1 MITTKYRLYT
11 ARNTIYAGTAN
22 VYFSEYNG
30 YRDRLFLLNTGELV
44 YANYASNLNFVR
56 KGIIKLGV
64 GVEHDNL
71 ILDKQFDNLNDLFSH
86 TSKEQLIARQHVLLE
101 RRDAPIEE
109 GSDVFYYDYIDVA
122 RLFWDDEG
130 VYMWT

>member
-11 ARNTIYAGTAN
+11 ARNTIYAGTDN

-109 GSDVFYYDYIDVA
+109 GSNTFYYDYIDVA

>member
-1 MITTKYRLYT
+1 MLTTKYRLYT
-11 ARNTIYAGTAN
+11 ARSATFASTDY
-22 VYFSEYNG
+22 VHFSSG
-30 YRDRLFLLNTGELV
+30 CFRDRLFLLNTGELV
-44 YANYASNLNFVR
+44 YANYAASTKLV
-56 KGIIKLGV
+56 GTDILHLGV
-64 GVEHDNL
+64 GVEHDDL
-71 ILDKQFDNLNDLFSH
+71 ILDKQFDNLNNLFSH

-109 GSDVFYYDYIDVA
+109 GSNTFYYDYIDVA

>member
-1 MITTKYRLYT
+1 MTTTKYRLYT
-11 ARNTIYAGTAN
+11 ARTPIYTSPDY
-22 VYFSEYNG
+22 VHFSSG
-30 YRDRLFLLNTGELV
+30 CFRDRLFLLNTGELV
-44 YANYASNLNFVR
+44 YANYVASTKLVGE
-56 KGIIKLGV
+56 GILELGV

-71 ILDKQFDNLNDLFSH
+71 TLDKQFDNLNNLFSH

-109 GSDVFYYDYIDVA
+109 GSDTFYYDYIDVA

-130 VYMWT
+130 VHMWT

>member
-11 ARNTIYAGTAN
+11 ARSATFASTDY
-22 VYFSEYNG
+22 VHFSSDG
-30 YRDRLFLLNTGELV
+30 SFRDRLFLLNTGELI
-44 YANYASNLNFVR
+44 YANYAASIKLVG
-56 KGIIKLGV
+56 KGILQLGV

-71 ILDKQFDNLNDLFSH
+71 TLDKQFDNLNNLFSH
-86 TSKEQLIARQHVLLE
+86 TSKEQLTARQHVLLE

-109 GSDVFYYDYIDVA
+109 GSNTFYYDYIDVA